1 MVRFPPKGASPR
13 PNERDTIGTLLT
25 FGRVCWASGEAKGL
39 AVKGRPFFRSKK
51 ESTVMATAKKQPKD
65 KKPTAQFEGKRPPG
79 RPRTTIAALPP
90 DWEEKIREL
99 AQQGA
104 GRIEWQCALGI
115 HNHAYLTLLED
126 SAEFRAVILQA
137 KLLCQA
143 WWEQLGRRG
152 AAGLVE
158 VNASIWAFNMKN
170 RFKWRDATVTEAR
183 GELAGSG
190 QPKTLVRNV
199 LPAVK
204 HQLSKFDAPG
214 SQGVVED

>member
-1 MVRFPPKGASPR
+1 
-13 PNERDTIGTLLT
+13 
-25 FGRVCWASGEAKGL
+25 
-39 AVKGRPFFRSKK
+39 
-51 ESTVMATAKKQPKD
+51 MATAKKATKKQPEKFD
-65 KKPTAQFEGKRPPG
+65 EKRSPG
-79 RPRTTIAALPP
+79 RPRTTLAALPP

-152 AAGLVE
+152 AAGQQE

-183 GELAGSG
+183 GELAGAG

-199 LPAVK
+199 LPAVR
-204 HQLSKFDAPG
+204 HTPNKFDAPG
-214 SQGVVED
+214 DEGVVE

>member
-1 MVRFPPKGASPR
+1 
-13 PNERDTIGTLLT
+13 
-25 FGRVCWASGEAKGL
+25 
-39 AVKGRPFFRSKK
+39 
-51 ESTVMATAKKQPKD
+51 MATAKKKPAAKAEPKKFD
-65 KKPTAQFEGKRPPG
+65 ATRSTG
-79 RPRTTIAALPP
+79 RPRTTLESLPE
-90 DWEEKIREL
+90 DWEQKIREL

-104 GRIEWQCALGI
+104 GRTEWQCALGI

-126 SAEFRAVILQA
+126 SAVFRTVILQA

-152 AAGLVE
+152 AAGQVE
-158 VNASIWAFNMKN
+158 VNAQLWNFNMKN

-183 GELAGSG
+183 GEIAGAA

-204 HQLSKFDAPG
+204 HSLSKFDAPG
-214 SQGVVED
+214 GTGVTED